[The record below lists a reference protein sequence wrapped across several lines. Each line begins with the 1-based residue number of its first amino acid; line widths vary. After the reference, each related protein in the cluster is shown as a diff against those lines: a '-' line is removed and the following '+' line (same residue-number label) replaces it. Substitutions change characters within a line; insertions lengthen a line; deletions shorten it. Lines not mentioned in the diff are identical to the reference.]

1 MEYTN
6 SRMRELILEYVH
18 SQRDRKILY
27 RRLIDDITFA
37 EMSREF
43 HLSEDQLKKI
53 VYREQ
58 KVLFRHLNDTGQA
71 RKQHE

>member
-6 SRMRELILEYVH
+6 SRMRELILDYVH

-27 RRLIDDITFA
+27 RRLIDDITFD

-43 HLSEDQLKKI
+43 HLSVDQLKKI

-58 KVLFRHLNDTGQA
+58 KVLFRHLHDTG
-71 RKQHE
+71 

>member
-18 SQRDRKILY
+18 SQRDRKIVY
-27 RRLIDDITFA
+27 RKLIDDITFD
-37 EMSREF
+37 EMSEEF
-43 HLSEDQLKKI
+43 HLSVSQLKKI

-58 KVLFRHLNDTGQA
+58 RKLFTHLNDTG
-71 RKQHE
+71 

>member
-6 SRMRELILEYVH
+6 SRMRDLILEYVH

-27 RRLIDDITFA
+27 RKLIDDITFD
-37 EMSREF
+37 EMSTEF
-43 HLSEDQLKKI
+43 HLSVSQLKKI

-58 KVLFRHLNDTGQA
+58 RKLFHHLNDAG
-71 RKQHE
+71 

>member
-18 SQRDRKILY
+18 SQRNRKILY
-27 RRLIDDITFA
+27 RRLIDDITFD

-43 HLSEDQLKKI
+43 HLSVDQIKKI
-53 VYREQ
+53 VYKEQ
-58 KVLFRHLNDTGQA
+58 KVLFRHLNDDG
-71 RKQHE
+71 